1 MSSVAR
7 PVARGVGLR
16 LGLDAVARVITAG
29 ASLVVIAM
37 LVIILGYMLYR
48 GIGAINL
55 QFFTD
60 LPKPVGEPGGG
71 IANAIVG
78 SAIMLVV
85 AILLSL
91 PIGVLAA
98 IYLSEF
104 GTGWFAQSL
113 RFLTDVLAGIPSI
126 VVGIFAYTL
135 IVIPMRGF
143 SGWAGGVALAIIM
156 LPVIIRT
163 TEEML
168 RLVPQSLRD
177 GGLAVGAPRWRVT
190 VDIVLASSIS
200 GIATGTL
207 LAISRALGETAPLLF
222 TALGSSLWTTN
233 LDRPMASMPV
243 QIYTY
248 AISPYDE
255 WHQKAWAACFTLVA
269 IIFVLNVAVRFLT
282 RSRHG

>member
-1 MSSVAR
+1 MSSIAR
-7 PVARGVGLR
+7 PVARGVGFR
-16 LGLDAVARVITAG
+16 LGLDAVARFVTAG
-29 ASLVVIAM
+29 ASLLVIAV

-55 QFFTD
+55 SFFTD

-71 IANAIVG
+71 IANAIIG

-104 GTGWFAQSL
+104 GHGWFAQTL

-135 IVIPMRGF
+135 IVIPMRSF

-177 GGLAVGAPRWRVT
+177 GGLAVGAPKWRVT
-190 VDIVLASSIS
+190 VDIVLASSVS

-255 WHQKAWAACFTLVA
+255 WHQKAWAAAFTLVA
-269 IIFVLNVAVRFLT
+269 IIFVLNVVVRFLT
-282 RSRHG
+282 RSKHG

>member
-1 MSSVAR
+1 MSSIAR
-7 PVARGVGLR
+7 PVARGVGFR
-16 LGLDAVARVITAG
+16 LGLDALARVVTAG
-29 ASLVVIAM
+29 ASLLVISV

-48 GIGAINL
+48 GIGAINVS
-55 QFFTD
+55 FFTD

-78 SAIMLVV
+78 SAMMLVV
-85 AILLSL
+85 AILVSL
-91 PIGVLAA
+91 PVGVLAA

-104 GTGWFAQSL
+104 GHGWFAQTL

-135 IVIPMRGF
+135 IVIPMRTF

-177 GGLAVGAPRWRVT
+177 GGLAVGAPKWRVT
-190 VDIVLASSIS
+190 IDIVLASSIS

-248 AISPYDE
+248 AISPYEE
-255 WHQKAWAACFTLVA
+255 WHQKAWAAAFTLVA
-269 IIFVLNVAVRFLT
+269 IIFVLNVVVRFLT
-282 RSRHG
+282 RNKHG

>member
-1 MSSVAR
+1 MSSIAR
-7 PVARGVGLR
+7 PVARGVGFR
-16 LGLDAVARVITAG
+16 LGLDAVARFVTAG
-29 ASLVVIAM
+29 ASLLVIAV

-48 GIGAINL
+48 GIGAINVS
-55 QFFTD
+55 FFTD

-71 IANAIVG
+71 IANAIIG

-104 GTGWFAQSL
+104 GHGWFAQTL

-135 IVIPMRGF
+135 IVIPMRSF

-177 GGLAVGAPRWRVT
+177 GGLAVGAPKWRVT
-190 VDIVLASSIS
+190 VDIVLASSVS

-233 LDRPMASMPV
+233 LERPMASMPV

-255 WHQKAWAACFTLVA
+255 WHQKAWAAAFTLVA
-269 IIFVLNVAVRFLT
+269 IIFVLNVVVRFLT
-282 RSRHG
+282 RSKHG

>member
-1 MSSVAR
+1 MSSIAR
-7 PVARGVGLR
+7 PVARGVGFR
-16 LGLDAVARVITAG
+16 LGLDAVARFVTAG
-29 ASLVVIAM
+29 ASLLVIAV

-55 QFFTD
+55 SFFTD

-71 IANAIVG
+71 IANAIIG

-104 GTGWFAQSL
+104 GHGWFAQTL

-135 IVIPMRGF
+135 IVIPMRSF
-143 SGWAGGVALAIIM
+143 SGWAGGVALAFIM

-177 GGLAVGAPRWRVT
+177 GGLAVGAPKWRVT
-190 VDIVLASSIS
+190 VDIVLASSVS

-255 WHQKAWAACFTLVA
+255 WHQKAWAAAFTLVA
-269 IIFVLNVAVRFLT
+269 IIFVLNVVVRFLT
-282 RSRHG
+282 RSKHG

>member
-1 MSSVAR
+1 MSSIAR
-7 PVARGVGLR
+7 PVARGVGFR
-16 LGLDAVARVITAG
+16 LGLDAVARFVTAG
-29 ASLVVIAM
+29 ASLLVIAV

-48 GIGAINL
+48 GIGAINVS
-55 QFFTD
+55 FFTD

-104 GTGWFAQSL
+104 GHGWFAQTL

-135 IVIPMRGF
+135 IVIPMRSF

-177 GGLAVGAPRWRVT
+177 GGLAVGAPKWRVT

-233 LDRPMASMPV
+233 LERPMASMPV

-255 WHQKAWAACFTLVA
+255 WHQKAWAAAFTLVA
-269 IIFVLNVAVRFLT
+269 IIFVLNVVVRFLT
-282 RSRHG
+282 RSKHG

>member
-1 MSSVAR
+1 MSSIAR
-7 PVARGVGLR
+7 PVARGVGFR
-16 LGLDAVARVITAG
+16 LALDVAARFVTAS
-29 ASLVVIAM
+29 ASLLVIAV

-48 GIGAINL
+48 GIGAINVP
-55 QFFTD
+55 FFTD

-71 IANAIVG
+71 IANAIIG
-78 SAIMLVV
+78 SAIMLAV
-85 AILLSL
+85 AILVSL

-104 GTGWFAQSL
+104 GYGWFAQTL

-177 GGLAVGAPRWRVT
+177 GGLAVGAPKWRVT
-190 VDIVLASSIS
+190 IDIVLASSVS

-255 WHQKAWAACFTLVA
+255 WHQKAWAAAFTLVA
-269 IIFVLNVAVRFLT
+269 IIFVLNVVVRFLT
-282 RSRHG
+282 RSKHG